1 MGACVHVCMFVCVS
15 VCVHVCMYVCL
26 YVSVWCV
33 SPLPF
38 SPLCSAVRTI
48 VAIEHMI
55 EIVETAITAHFA
67 AFSSVEDPEREWGIV
82 CETMAAPETIRDTF
96 LSESAVKSS
105 FMCLFGAALN
115 ELSQLKDPRDEL
127 DMAIKMTHWCSR
139 MKPE

>member
-1 MGACVHVCMFVCVS
+1 MCVCVCVCVCVCSSVCTCVCVCACVHSISLSLF
-15 VCVHVCMYVCL
+15 YT
-26 YVSVWCV
+26 
-33 SPLPF
+33 
-38 SPLCSAVRTI
+38 AVRTI
-48 VAIEHMI
+48 VAIDHMI

-96 LSESAVKSS
+96 LTESAVKSS

-115 ELSQLKDPRDEL
+115 ELSQLKDPREEL
-127 DMAIKMTHWCSR
+127 DMTIKMTNWCAR

>member
-1 MGACVHVCMFVCVS
+1 MLVC
-15 VCVHVCMYVCL
+15 
-26 YVSVWCV
+26 VSVWCV
-33 SPLPF
+33 STLSF

>member
-1 MGACVHVCMFVCVS
+1 
-15 VCVHVCMYVCL
+15 
-26 YVSVWCV
+26 
-33 SPLPF
+33 
-38 SPLCSAVRTI
+38 
-48 VAIEHMI
+48 MI

-96 LSESAVKSS
+96 LTESAVKSS

-115 ELSQLKDPRDEL
+115 ELSQLKDPREEL
-127 DMAIKMTHWCSR
+127 DMTIKMTNWCAR